1 MIGSEIMTLSK
12 AKLNKEYVINS
23 ISGEES
29 MVKFLFSLGCYEGEK
44 VTIISKVATNY
55 IINIKDSRYG
65 IDEAVAKI
73 IQVA

>member
-1 MIGSEIMTLSK
+1 MSLAK
-12 AKLNKEYVINS
+12 AKTNKEYTVNQIA
-23 ISGEES
+23 GQDD

-65 IDEAVAKI
+65 IDEALAKI

>member
-1 MIGSEIMTLSK
+1 MILSK
-12 AKLNKEYVINS
+12 AKLNKEYTVNS
-23 ISGEES
+23 ISGKDD
-29 MVKFLFSLGCYEGEK
+29 MVRFLFSLGCYEGEK

-65 IDEAVAKI
+65 IDEQLAKI

>member
-1 MIGSEIMTLSK
+1 MSLSK
-12 AKLNKEYVINS
+12 AKMNKEYTVNA
-23 ISGEES
+23 ISGQED
-29 MVKFLFSLGCYEGEK
+29 MVKFLFSLGCYKGEK

-65 IDEAVAKI
+65 IDEELARI

>member
-1 MIGSEIMTLSK
+1 MKLSK
-12 AKLNKEYVINS
+12 GDTNQEYTVSS
-23 ISGEES
+23 IKGRDD

-65 IDEAVAKI
+65 IDESLAKI
-73 IQVA
+73 IEVA

>member
-1 MIGSEIMTLSK
+1 MKLSK
-12 AKLNKEYVINS
+12 GKLNKEYTVDS
-23 ISGEES
+23 VSGKDD

-44 VTIISKVATNY
+44 ITIISKVATNY

-65 IDEAVAKI
+65 IDEQLAKI

>member
-1 MIGSEIMTLSK
+1 MTL
-12 AKLNKEYVINS
+12 AKGKTNREYTVNEV
-23 ISGEES
+23 SGQED

-44 VTIISKVATNY
+44 VTIISKIASNY

-65 IDEAVAKI
+65 IDEALAKI

>member
-1 MIGSEIMTLSK
+1 MTLSK

>member
-1 MIGSEIMTLSK
+1 MRLSK
-12 AKLNKEYVINS
+12 GKLNREYTVDS
-23 ISGEES
+23 VSGKDD

-44 VTIISKVATNY
+44 ITIISKVATNY

-65 IDEAVAKI
+65 IDEQLAKI

>member
-1 MIGSEIMTLSK
+1 MKLSK
-12 AKLNKEYVINS
+12 GKTNREYTIDAV
-23 ISGEES
+23 SGKDD

-65 IDEAVAKI
+65 IDEALAKI
-73 IQVA
+73 IEVA